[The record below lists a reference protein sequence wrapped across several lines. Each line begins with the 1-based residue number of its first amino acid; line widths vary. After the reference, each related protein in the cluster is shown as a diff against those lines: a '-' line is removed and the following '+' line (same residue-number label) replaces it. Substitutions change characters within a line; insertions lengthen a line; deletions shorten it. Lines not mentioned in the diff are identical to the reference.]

1 MSEDIKYL
9 NGFTIISFDFHNQ
22 YATFKS
28 EVYHFDDEI
37 KSQEVTTFGLRN
49 FNDLSTID
57 TTPVN
62 TNIEYWIIEDVSGTN
77 KIKIISN
84 EFEIIGN
91 NVKAGPIYDEE
102 SAMILLNYFN
112 DLEIK

>member
-28 EVYHFDDEI
+28 EIYHFDDEI
-37 KSQEVTTFGLRN
+37 ESQEVATFGLRN

-57 TTPVN
+57 TTPIN
-62 TNIEYWIIEDVSGTN
+62 TNTEYWINYTSST
-77 KIKIISN
+77 KRSIIWQS
-84 EFEIIGN
+84 
-91 NVKAGPIYDEE
+91 
-102 SAMILLNYFN
+102 
-112 DLEIK
+112 